1 MRTGADV
8 PNKLDNLA
16 KQVSRHCQRCHLTSK
31 KETNSWKLS
40 RTSGQKSQEIFWKEE
55 IKRATR
61 SGIIMQFENI
71 KDKKSYKGSEI
82 KIALD
87 ILATT
92 AYT

>member
-1 MRTGADV
+1 
-8 PNKLDNLA
+8 
-16 KQVSRHCQRCHLTSK
+16 
-31 KETNSWKLS
+31 
-40 RTSGQKSQEIFWKEE
+40 
-55 IKRATR
+55 
-61 SGIIMQFENI
+61 MQFENI